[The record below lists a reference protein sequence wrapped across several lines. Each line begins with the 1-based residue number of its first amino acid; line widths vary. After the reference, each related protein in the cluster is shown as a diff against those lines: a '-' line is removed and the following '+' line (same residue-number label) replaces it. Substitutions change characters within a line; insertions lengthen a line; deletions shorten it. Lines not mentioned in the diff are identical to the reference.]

1 MQKRQIIETREVI
14 ELKKTPLQLE
24 DELRD
29 IWRFGIEVVFDG
41 PIEATPDLFRYQVV
55 ESKLKDPETG
65 IYKAQFFMQI
75 VFPNSEKVSQIS
87 GFKNHEYLRKSGSGF
102 EQSLQTYFS
111 CDL

>member
-1 MQKRQIIETREVI
+1 MLQRSAFLEEVPENVKVLRKTFKVI
-14 ELKKTPLQLE
+14 ELKKIPLQLE

-65 IYKAQFFMQI
+65 IYKAQFFI
-75 VFPNSEKVSQIS
+75 IS
-87 GFKNHEYLRKSGSGF
+87 SKSASH
-102 EQSLQTYFS
+102 
-111 CDL
+111 